1 MTNPCH
7 LEVQG
12 AQGTTSPPPQTLP
25 MGPNPKEGQGGHAPD
40 TPRMLSASGYKQDTW
55 GKDKG
60 APGDL
65 PAAWHSPIPKGLPS
79 ATTLIFLP
87 ALTLGQPWGA
97 HSLPT
102 THRAQFSNRA
112 IA

>member
-1 MTNPCH
+1 M
-7 LEVQG
+7 
-12 AQGTTSPPPQTLP
+12 ASPPPQILCL
-25 MGPNPKEGQGGHAPD
+25 GPKPREGQGGCAPD
-40 TPRMLSASGYKQDTW
+40 IPGMLLAWGYRQDTW
-55 GKDKG
+55 GMDKG

-65 PAAWHSPIPKGLPS
+65 PTAWHGPIPKGLPS

-87 ALTLGQPWGA
+87 AMTLSWPQGA

-102 THRAQFSNRA
+102 AHRAQFSNSA